1 MVASGLTSPGKARAG
16 RTIPAESVRPV
27 SRRLPRA
34 AKGAVAA
41 FAACAI
47 AVAAIRSL
55 HSFDHGWW
63 LVAYLSLV
71 GAVSQFGLAWG
82 YLRVVRLESRSI
94 GDTRALMADLLA
106 WNLGTVLVPVGVL
119 ASRSTVIVLGS
130 VVLLAT
136 LAHVAVQTK
145 APRSPSTDP
154 WRAWL
159 HAYRALLLF
168 LAGSVVV
175 GTGLAGALPWQ

>member
-1 MVASGLTSPGKARAG
+1 LTSSGEARAG
-16 RTIPAESVRPV
+16 QTAPCEIVRSAEPH
-27 SRRLPRA
+27 LPRA
-34 AKGAVAA
+34 AKWAVAA

-47 AVAAIRSL
+47 AVAVLRSRQP
-55 HSFDHGWW
+55 FDHGWW
-63 LVAYLSLV
+63 LVAYLFLV
-71 GAVSQFGLAWG
+71 GAVSQLGLAWG
-82 YLRVVRLESRSI
+82 FLKVVLLDSRPTGGSR
-94 GDTRALMADLLA
+94 TLVADLLA
-106 WNLGTVLVPVGVL
+106 WNLGAVVVPVGVL
-119 ASRSTVIVLGS
+119 ASRGTVVALGS

-136 LAHVAVQTK
+136 LARLAIQTRT
-145 APRSPSTDP
+145 PRSPSTVP